1 MGYTTELYLTPTQIF
16 TTKDYIYVSIYE
28 PQGDSKKSGLYRFSK
43 SELPNPTAIEKTN
56 RTEDASLHIVGNTLY
71 TNTNDNATIT
81 IFNINGTQRNIALTN
96 GKADISMLEK
106 GIYIYTIH
114 SNDSVLKGKFVKQ

>member
-1 MGYTTELYLTPTQIF
+1 MGYTTELFLTPTPDFHNQRLHLR
-16 TTKDYIYVSIYE
+16 SIYE

-56 RTEDASLHIVGNTLY
+56 RTEDASLRIVGNTLY

-81 IFNINGTQRNIALTN
+81 IFNINGTQRNIALIN
-96 GKADISMLEK
+96 GKADISFLEQ
-106 GIYIYTIH
+106 GIYTYKIH
-114 SNDSVLKGKFVKQ
+114 SRDSVIKGKFVKQ